1 MFRMDMLGT
10 VTIILTSMA
19 AIAFKGKVTAAAA
32 GKFDQIGD
40 LGAYYLF
47 YLIFL
52 LLFINRI
59 YFIDSGLAL
68 ANVFQTATF
77 VPFVALL
84 KNEFRARFNSIER
97 ICEYA
102 KVRFTFNY
110 NNHFIKFLP
119 LVSIG
124 KAKYQIIYYRT

>member
-40 LGAYYLF
+40 LGAYYLLY
-47 YLIFL
+47 YLICLF
-52 LLFINRI
+52 LFINRI
-59 YFIDSGLAL
+59 CFIDSGLAL

-102 KVRFTFNY
+102 KVRFTF
-110 NNHFIKFLP
+110 
-119 LVSIG
+119 
-124 KAKYQIIYYRT
+124 IITIIL